1 MRTGPGIA
9 WLRDALVD
17 AESVERRLRY
27 MGEQIARLRDIQK
40 RGRDAYEEDEILRLA
55 SERALQLAIQ
65 AATDIANHVL
75 AEDTDVTPE
84 DYGAAFRALVPLG
97 IVEPFLAERLA
108 SAAGLRNILVHMYLD
123 LDHIRVW
130 EAIAGIEDLI
140 QFASAIERYIARG

>member
-1 MRTGPGIA
+1 MQTGPGTA

-17 AESVERRLRY
+17 AESVERRLRF
-27 MGEQIARLRDIQK
+27 MGEQIAKLRDIQK
-40 RGRDAYEEDEILRLA
+40 RGRGAYEEDELLRLA

-84 DYGAAFRALVPLG
+84 DYGAAFRALAPLG
-97 IVEPFLAERLA
+97 IVESPLAERLA

-123 LDHIRVW
+123 LDRNRVW
-130 EAIAGIEDLI
+130 EAIGRVDDLVE
-140 QFASAIERYIARG
+140 FAVAIERYVAQG